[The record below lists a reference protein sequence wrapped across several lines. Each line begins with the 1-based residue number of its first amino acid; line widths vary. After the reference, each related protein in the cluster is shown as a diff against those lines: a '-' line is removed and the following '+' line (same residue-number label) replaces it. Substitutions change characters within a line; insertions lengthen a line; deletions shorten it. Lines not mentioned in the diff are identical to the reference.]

1 METRPEA
8 KHYHRIKNRLFII
21 NLFFSF
27 AVLITIIL
35 SGFSIWIKTRLAA
48 TVPTGTLLNGAYF
61 IVLSVILY
69 CAGFPFDFYEGFIL
83 EHRFKLSNQTLSMYL
98 KDNLKKAIIYLI
110 IGLIAI
116 EGLYLF
122 LEKFT
127 QVWWIFAA
135 IGWFCLTV
143 ILAKI
148 TPSVVIPLFYKYLP
162 LEDEALKAKIK
173 ELFIKTQTPLKD
185 VSMINFSSKTKK
197 LNAAVVGFGKS
208 RRVIL
213 ADTLLCELSHD
224 EIISIVAHELGHYKN
239 KDTVKI
245 IMLSA
250 VVTTV
255 LFSLSDIVLRKS
267 FSFFGYEAIFDI
279 AGFPLF
285 ALSML
290 VLGFLA
296 LPLQNGFVRSLE
308 EKADS
313 YSICLTKTPDIFISM
328 MKKLSAK
335 NLADMNPSKFVEIML
350 YDHPP
355 VGRRIRLA
363 QDLKEKL

>member
-1 METRPEA
+1 VVFP
-8 KHYHRIKNRLFII
+8 
-21 NLFFSF
+21 S
-27 AVLITIIL
+27 AV
-35 SGFSIWIKTRLAA
+35 
-48 TVPTGTLLNGAYF
+48 TVPAGVLLNGAYF

-69 CAGFPFDFYEGFIL
+69 CAGFPFDFYEGFIV
-83 EHRFKLSNQTLSMYL
+83 EHRFKLSNQTLSNYL
-98 KDNLKKAIIYLI
+98 QDNLKKAIISLI
-110 IGLIAI
+110 IGVIVI

-122 LEKFT
+122 LEKFA
-127 QVWWIFAA
+127 QAWWIFAA
-135 IGWFCLTV
+135 VGWFCLTV
-143 ILAKI
+143 ILTKI
-148 TPSVVIPLFYKYLP
+148 TPSVIIPLFYKYLP
-162 LEDEALKAKIK
+162 LEDEALRERIK
-173 ELFIKTQTPLKD
+173 ELFIKTKTPLKD

-197 LNAAVVGFGKS
+197 LNAAVVGFGKN

-213 ADTLLCELSHD
+213 ADTLLGELSHD

-245 IMLSA
+245 IMFSA

-255 LFSLSDIVLRKS
+255 LFFLSDIVLKRS

-285 ALSML
+285 ALIML
-290 VLGFLA
+290 VLGFLV

-328 MKKLSAK
+328 MEKLSAK

-355 VGRRIRLA
+355 IAQRIRLA
-363 QDLKEKL
+363 QALKEKL